1 MLWSLARLGR
11 KTTATST
18 FLEAVTRRVLGGEL
32 RRCSMTTVAN
42 LAWAYAT
49 LGVLGKGG
57 HMGICC
63 GKKRCYSEVAIIDV
77 ECILV
82 DRLVLIFKRTFN
94 QLLQGG
100 IAFWI
105 FFPLRLMASPNMQLI
120 GGSIADVFTYCRVTS
135 I

>member
-1 MLWSLARLGR
+1 
-11 KTTATST
+11 
-18 FLEAVTRRVLGGEL
+18 
-32 RRCSMTTVAN
+32 MTTVAN

-49 LGVLGKGG
+49 LGVLGEGEKT
-57 HMGICC
+57 GICC
-63 GKKRCYSEVAIIDV
+63 GKKCVIVKLLTLMLSAFWLI
-77 ECILV
+77 V

-100 IAFWI
+100 IAFWD

-120 GGSIADVFTYCRVTS
+120 GGSIADVFTYCRVSS

>member
-1 MLWSLARLGR
+1 
-11 KTTATST
+11 
-18 FLEAVTRRVLGGEL
+18 
-32 RRCSMTTVAN
+32 MTTVAN

-100 IAFWI
+100 IGGHRI
-105 FFPLRLMASPNMQLI
+105 LDFFSGSGGHRILGFFSIEVNGIPKYAVNWWFHRRRIHILQSYINLI
-120 GGSIADVFTYCRVTS
+120 PGYISGML
-135 I
+135 

>member
-1 MLWSLARLGR
+1 
-11 KTTATST
+11 
-18 FLEAVTRRVLGGEL
+18 
-32 RRCSMTTVAN
+32 MTTVAN
-42 LAWAYAT
+42 LAWAYAM

-105 FFPLRLMASPNMQLI
+105 FFPDPGGIAFWDFFPLRLMASPNMQLI